1 VIDGFATVSYIPN
14 KKVLGLSKMNR
25 IVEYFSKRPQI
36 QERLVEQVWHAL
48 EYILET
54 DHIAVVIDAQ
64 HFCVKSRGVEDVG
77 SSTIT
82 SKLGGA
88 FKTDPVTRQEFMSLA
103 RMECK

>member
-1 VIDGFATVSYIPN
+1 
-14 KKVLGLSKMNR
+14 MNR

-36 QERLVEQVWHAL
+36 QERLTAQIWHAL

-54 DHIAVVIDAQ
+54 DNIAVVIDAQ

-77 SSTIT
+77 SSTTT

-88 FKTDPVTRQEFMSLA
+88 FKRDPVTRSEFMSLA
-103 RMECK
+103 RKN